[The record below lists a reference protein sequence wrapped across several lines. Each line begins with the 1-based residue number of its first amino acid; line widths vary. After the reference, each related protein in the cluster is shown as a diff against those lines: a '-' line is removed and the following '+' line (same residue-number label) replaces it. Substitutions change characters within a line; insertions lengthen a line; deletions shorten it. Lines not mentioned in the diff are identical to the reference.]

1 MNDVMVTLYERESG
15 KVLYST
21 KLNLPPGANLDEVTQ
36 ADWEAAAEQVRQA
49 SGKEVMFGVPGGD
62 KVVRNGVFV
71 DRIKPMD
78 ERRDRA
84 WQAIKRERGAREV
97 AGFPF
102 MGKTIQNDP
111 ESALKIANRA
121 ARARDALTAAE
132 EFTTTWTTADNS
144 DLVLDANQTLDLFA
158 AMDDYADGI
167 HETAQRLRAEIANA
181 VTAEEVAAVRW
192 PEATAAN

>member
-1 MNDVMVTLYERESG
+1 MKGFMVTLYESDTG
-15 KVLYST
+15 AILYST
-21 KLNLPPGANLDEVTQ
+21 RLNLPQGVEPDKATQ
-36 ADWEAAAEQVRQA
+36 ADWLDAKRRVDEA
-49 SGKEVMFGVPGGD
+49 SGYPSVFGVPVAD
-62 KVVRNGVFV
+62 QIVRDGVFV
-71 DRIKPMD
+71 DRIKPID

-84 WQAIKRERGAREV
+84 WAAIKRERAAREV

-111 ESALKIANRA
+111 DSALKIANRA

-132 EFTTTWTTADNS
+132 PFETVWTAQDNTE
-144 DLVLDANQTLDLFA
+144 LTLDAGQMLDLFA

-192 PEATAAN
+192 PDATAPT